1 MSQPSEN
8 PSGLLWSEVLQ
19 GLRDGC
25 PRALFWTL
33 VGTGADTDAVELP
46 EPLDTVCLLTDL
58 RIEIELAIP
67 AQVRSIAA
75 RVGRGEGLPAPEEIA
90 KAIGRQVDPVRHRS
104 REQVS
109 REAPVLRS
117 VWEGGDPHAECEAV
131 KGLRHRLARHLLA
144 SRFWAEAADDP
155 RNVVGFRSEIAFG
168 LPDQG
173 EGSIEYRIQPRFAAR
188 FAPAHPVIFTW
199 ETASIPAV
207 DPALY
212 ALALQMRHCHEADR
226 FRVHVA
232 DLETGTERA
241 VHLGPE
247 ELRQVEARIRS
258 EALPLDQGLE
268 ASDFPY
274 THNLARCRR
283 CPFARSCGGA
293 QRVVQ
298 RTSTLSI
305 AA

>member
-1 MSQPSEN
+1 MSRPSGN
-8 PSGLLWSEVLQ
+8 PSRLFWSEALQ

-33 VGTGADTDAVELP
+33 AGTGADTDAVELP
-46 EPLDTVCLLTDL
+46 EPLDMGCLLTDL

-67 AQVRSIAA
+67 AQVRSVAA
-75 RVGRGEGLPAPEEIA
+75 QIGRGEGPSAPEEIA

-104 REQVS
+104 REQAS
-109 REAPVLRS
+109 LDTPVLRS
-117 VWEGGDPHAECEAV
+117 VWEGGDAHAECEAV
-131 KGLRHRLARHLLA
+131 QGLRHRFARHLLA

-155 RNVVGFRSEIAFG
+155 RNVVGFSSEIVFE
-168 LPDQG
+168 LPDQRG
-173 EGSIEYRIQPRFAAR
+173 GSIECRVQPRFVAL

-199 ETASIPAV
+199 ETASIPTL

-212 ALALQMRHCHEADR
+212 AFALQMSRCHEADR
-226 FRVHVA
+226 FRVYVA

-241 VHLGPE
+241 VHLGPA
-247 ELRQVEARIRS
+247 ELRQVETRIRS
-258 EALPLDQGLE
+258 EALPLDQGLA

-274 THNLARCRR
+274 THNLAHCRR
-283 CPFARSCGGA
+283 CPFAGSCGGA
-293 QRVVQ
+293 QRLVQ